1 MALTKDWRTII
12 HFALVGLALGI
23 VGSAS
28 SLTSDVSTIVVTF
41 LLCPAALLCA
51 PLFAWAF
58 EAAEAGTSGF
68 YLLWALVALVN
79 AVLYALIGAAFVG
92 LRNKPRGAPTA

>member
-1 MALTKDWRTII
+1 MSSEISAL
-12 HFALVGLALGI
+12 A
-23 VGSAS
+23 
-28 SLTSDVSTIVVTF
+28 VTF

-68 YLLWALVALVN
+68 YVLWAFVAIVN
-79 AVLYALIGAAFVG
+79 AVLYALIGAAYVG
-92 LRNKPRGAPTA
+92 LRKKPGGAPTGW

>member
-1 MALTKDWRTII
+1 MR
-12 HFALVGLALGI
+12 FALVGLALGV

-28 SLTSDVSTIVVTF
+28 SLASDMSTVAITF

-58 EAAEAGTSGF
+58 EAAEVGTPGF
-68 YLLWALVALVN
+68 YVLWVLVALIN
-79 AVLYALIGAAFVG
+79 AVLYAIIGAAYVG
-92 LRNKPRGAPTA
+92 LRQKPGGSTTQIR

>member
-28 SLTSDVSTIVVTF
+28 SLTSDVSTTAVTF

-58 EAAEAGTSGF
+58 EAAEAGRHQVVG
-68 YLLWALVALVN
+68 
-79 AVLYALIGAAFVG
+79 IGDGHGAG
-92 LRNKPRGAPTA
+92 LG